1 MCDTKMIKQYITRG
15 KKNNK
20 QGLLVAYSVAD
31 DVHIGYSLC
40 SKKDEFDKAFAH
52 IISIDRAIVWNK
64 KVEITIPHSIRK
76 EFYKFI
82 GKCSRYFKNKNLPV
96 WAVENKIVYKK

>member
-1 MCDTKMIKQYITRG
+1 MCNTKMIKQYITRG

-20 QGLLVAYSVAD
+20 QGLLIAYSD
-31 DVHIGYSLC
+31 KNDVYIGHSLC

-52 IISIDRAIVWNK
+52 IIAIDRAIVWGE

-76 EFYKFI
+76 EFYKFVD
-82 GKCSRYFKNKNLPV
+82 KCSRYFKDKHLPV
-96 WAVENKIVYKK
+96 WAAENKIILKK